1 MDLGLPVTINTDD
14 PALFGADLGAN
25 LALAGLS
32 PRELDTALLTSN
44 RYGYQ
49 R

>member
-1 MDLGLPVTINTDD
+1 MRLGIPVTINTDD
-14 PALFGADLGAN
+14 PLLFGADLAAN

-32 PRELDTALLTSN
+32 PAQLDTARLAGH

-49 R
+49 A